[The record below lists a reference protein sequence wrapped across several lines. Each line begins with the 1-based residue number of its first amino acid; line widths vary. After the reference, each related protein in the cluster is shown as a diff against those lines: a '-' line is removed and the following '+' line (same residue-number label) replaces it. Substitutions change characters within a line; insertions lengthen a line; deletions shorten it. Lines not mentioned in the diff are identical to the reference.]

1 MTDNNT
7 SNTRSKLTLKLPSS
21 ASSSDLGKKNHDK
34 EKKQNSSAV
43 HVTIKGRKK
52 EHNNN
57 DYNSTGLNKNELEAR
72 FKAISSSK
80 NNQFDNH
87 KTHDVFNKIRD
98 SNMES
103 TKDHRKENTVKTN
116 EISSKNLS
124 IKEELN
130 SHDHSNFSKTI
141 DEKPKSV
148 ESSIHDN
155 HEQKSTNFAPK
166 ISTYNPDNFDV
177 RNKIKQ
183 SVALSNQQKEQRE
196 KFVQERKKIETEKLA
211 KEKIQKEQIEKDRK
225 KNKKTIHS
233 PRSFTEEDANSK
245 NRQTLK
251 DDKFNTRRLTYIID
265 SDNEDGF
272 DSTSTR
278 RRKPR
283 YKNKYGIENN
293 AQKDYKKISREVIL
307 PELITVSELSDRMSE
322 KAGDVVKKL
331 FSMGMVVTSN
341 QAIDV
346 DTAEIIIGEFGHTAK
361 RVSNNDIEN
370 ILEESYDHDD
380 IKPRAPVVTIMGHVD
395 HGKTSL
401 LDALRLTNVV
411 DKEHGGIT
419 QHIGASRIQTKNGKF
434 ITFLDTP
441 GHEAFTEMRSRG
453 ANITDIV
460 VLVVAADD
468 GVKEQTIEAI
478 NHAKAANVPIIVAV
492 NKIDKPGSNPEI
504 VKNELL
510 NQQIVAEELGGDVM
524 FVNVSA
530 KAKINLDK
538 LEEAILLQAEM
549 LDLKAPYRGKSVG
562 VVIESRIDAN
572 KGVIATVL
580 VQKGTLDISD
590 LIVAGTSYGKI
601 RKMTDDTGKN
611 ITSITPSVPV
621 EILGLDHAPNAGDKF
636 VEVNEERQAREII
649 SYRSR
654 KEKENKAL
662 KNSVRSLSDIFKES
676 GKGKLKYLNLIVKG
690 DVNGSVEAIIGSIT
704 KLSNS
709 EVAIKIIHS
718 ATGGISESDVSLA
731 LASSALIIGFNVRA
745 NSSAKNIADNKKIDI
760 RYYSIIYNLV
770 DDLKLLLS
778 GLLTPLKNEE
788 YLGHAEIRQ
797 VFKVSGSGK
806 IAGSFVTDGL
816 IKRNARVRLLR
827 DSVVIHDGVLK
838 TLKRFKEDAKEVKHG
853 FECGVSFEN
862 YEDIKEK
869 DILECYEI
877 VEQKRSI

>member
-341 QAIDV
+341 QAIDA